1 MIQRTRLN
9 VYIWADKFQQVAFK
23 LYWDDSPFLIFNVE
37 MAAKEIKENV
47 VFLPLDIVKNSVGF
61 SFDVGKP
68 CLLSVLKAVL
78 LLFEVPER
86 TAYCL
91 TA

>member
-1 MIQRTRLN
+1 
-9 VYIWADKFQQVAFK
+9 
-23 LYWDDSPFLIFNVE
+23 

-47 VFLPLDIVKNSVGF
+47 VFLPLEIVKNSVGF

-78 LLFEVPER
+78 LLLEVSECTVLLPKGPFTPDGTENEQ
-86 TAYCL
+86 
-91 TA
+91 